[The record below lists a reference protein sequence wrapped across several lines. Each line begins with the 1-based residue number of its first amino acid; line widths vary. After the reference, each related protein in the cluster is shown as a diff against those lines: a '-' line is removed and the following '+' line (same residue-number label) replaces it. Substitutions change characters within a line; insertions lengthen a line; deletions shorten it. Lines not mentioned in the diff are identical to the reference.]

1 MYERLKDTIYRSDY
15 IWYLKH
21 LDIDSNEIFNNIE
34 YRLDD
39 KNLFSMYENRS
50 YSMLSP
56 NIILEN
62 IIFEEVNKYL
72 LLKGYEL
79 DLFKRD
85 IEIDIKT
92 LIATQ
97 NSIIERPKLKRPSS
111 SQEGFK
117 SNLEKE
123 NGFIRIARFENEI
136 QKIIGWKALPQ

>member
-92 LIATQ
+92 
-97 NSIIERPKLKRPSS
+97 
-111 SQEGFK
+111 
-117 SNLEKE
+117 
-123 NGFIRIARFENEI
+123 
-136 QKIIGWKALPQ
+136 